1 MKDFVILG
9 EKSFLAGAISIGV
22 LILLI
27 CIVYA
32 PANTFILFPIFVF
45 TLFLYH
51 YKRSQKFSALF
62 LAYLVSAMLSEI
74 GFIYDF
80 VKYINWVSL
89 FNITAQI
96 LLILLL
102 KPLLKFKIKDFST
115 HNIVE
120 VIIGFLGISYVLG
133 YILYMIFPLIPDLTL
148 FIPSVISFLFIVAI
162 CIAIP
167 LFNKHPRN
175 IFLWGVGGGLLL
187 EMLSAFIY
195 EFLNNDKGLII
206 ASFTFALFLKIVL
219 AIYLTKIDQVL
230 TSVDNEYI

>member
-1 MKDFVILG
+1 MKDSVIIG
-9 EKSFLAGAISIGV
+9 GKSFLAGAISIGV
-22 LILLI
+22 LILLV
-27 CIVYA
+27 CILYTPINSFV
-32 PANTFILFPIFVF
+32 LFPVFVF
-45 TLFLYH
+45 ILFLYH
-51 YKRSQKFSALF
+51 YKRSEKFSILF

-80 VKYINWVSL
+80 MKYINWVSL

-102 KPLLKFKIKDFST
+102 KPLLKFKIRDFST
-115 HNIVE
+115 HNLVE
-120 VIIGFLGISYVLG
+120 VVIGFIGISYVLG

-175 IFLWGVGGGLLL
+175 IFLWGVGGGIIL
-187 EMLSAFIY
+187 EMLCAFIY
-195 EFLNNDKGLII
+195 EFLNNNKGLII
-206 ASFTFALFLKIVL
+206 ASFIFALFVKIVL
-219 AIYLTKIDQVL
+219 AIYLTKID
-230 TSVDNEYI
+230 SVVASIDEDYI